1 MKTATAEMLTEAPKG
16 KPALVEPASDKRK
29 TLFKAQDEAPAPAI
43 RLIDKMPPPQA
54 RPGNLIMNL
63 TNELLNKLKSQCEPL
78 APGARRDWA
87 KLAEVIN
94 ECHGKLYGNL
104 ERRQIDREGLTS
116 YQQYL
121 ILLGHTGSNV
131 FNGVGPSI
139 AGVKTPSSNGTGY
152 AADRD
157 RLCKA
162 LEHFD
167 IGRKKRH
174 TIKVGYTGPW
184 IDLKTKK
191 PIRLEL
197 VG

>member
-1 MKTATAEMLTEAPKG
+1 MRTATAEMLTEAPKG
-16 KPALVEPASDKRK
+16 KPTLVEPASDKRK

-104 ERRQIDREGLTS
+104 ERRQIDRERANQLSAISHLTRPHRLQRVQWRRPEHRRGQDS
-116 YQQYL
+116 EQQ
-121 ILLGHTGSNV
+121 
-131 FNGVGPSI
+131 
-139 AGVKTPSSNGTGY
+139 
-152 AADRD
+152 RD
-157 RLCKA
+157 RVC
-162 LEHFD
+162 
-167 IGRKKRH
+167 G
-174 TIKVGYTGPW
+174 
-184 IDLKTKK
+184 
-191 PIRLEL
+191 
-197 VG
+197 